1 MRKSFAVL
9 SVAFASA
16 ISHAKLELY
25 GASKFLSESENAWP
39 PVQYPYNF

>member
-9 SVAFASA
+9 SVAFSA
-16 ISHAKLELY
+16 ACVNAKLELY
-25 GASKFLSESENAWP
+25 GTSKFLSESVNAWP